1 MPLVVKSNNNN
12 NNNVRPANDRG
23 EIYVIFSDDNTITYN
38 IRTYVQYITTSYFTT
53 CNARLVYVDALRLT
67 KFAWSVSVWPEAMR
81 EANE

>member
-1 MPLVVKSNNNN
+1 MPLVKSNN
-12 NNNVRPANDRG
+12 NNNVRPATIHPFEDRG
-23 EIYVIFSDDNTITYN
+23 EIYVIFSDDNTMTYN
-38 IRTYVQYITTSYFTT
+38 TSYFTT